1 MNPVLRAVLMFVVL
15 WIVFR
20 IGGRRTL
27 AEITT
32 FDFILLLVI
41 GDAAQNALIG
51 DDFAITTAALVI
63 VTLLLLDI
71 VMGRLSGRSD
81 RLRRVIESAPVIVID
96 NGNVREQVMRDEGVD
111 IEDVLTAARDRHG
124 LQRLDEIKFA
134 IVERHGGISVVPK
147 KRRAKA
153 GTPRG

>member
-96 NGNVREQVMRDEGVD
+96 NGNVREHVMRDEGVD

-147 KRRAKA
+147 ERHAKE
-153 GTPRG
+153 GTPQG